1 MKKKASMKT
10 RSAALAGVSTQAKL
24 ASARHE
30 AHANELLALI
40 ARRIQRIEE
49 DFFDVGTALREL
61 KEKKL
66 FVALGFRTFD
76 AMLAK
81 RVPMGRSQAY
91 RLIAI
96 ATKVTREDAVALGE
110 EKAYSIARLVAV
122 TPEADTVASVLG
134 SGVRVGKSKRSA
146 RRMSTREIDA
156 AKRSITAQNKKP
168 DPAER
173 DAKRQARAAQ
183 AALRARR
190 IRATAAI
197 EKAMG
202 RWWAIVRIPVEDLP
216 SLVGER

>member
-1 MKKKASMKT
+1 MKKKASMKARGAT
-10 RSAALAGVSTQAKL
+10 LSGVSTQAKL

-30 AHANELLALI
+30 THANELLALI

-76 AMLAK
+76 ELLAK
-81 RVPMGRSQAY
+81 RVPIGRSQAY
-91 RLIAI
+91 KLIAI
-96 ATKVTREDAVALGE
+96 ATKVTREDAITLGE
-110 EKAYSIARLVAV
+110 EKAYSIARLVAA

-146 RRMSTREIDA
+146 KAMSTREIDA
-156 AKRSITAQNKKP
+156 AKRSIVARTKKP
-168 DPAER
+168 DAAER
-173 DAKRQARAAQ
+173 DAKRSARAAQ
-183 AALRARR
+183 AGLRDRR
-190 IRATAAI
+190 IKATVVV
-197 EKAMG
+197 EKERG
-202 RWWAIVRIPVEDLP
+202 RWWAIVRVPVEELP